1 MKAEEYVNQIPMWT
15 REKNSLEDVRT
26 VLGRLGNPDRR
37 LSVIH
42 VAGTNGKGSVCAY
55 LTSALKKAGYR
66 VGTFVSPHLTDI
78 RERFLLDGEMVSP
91 EVFQLAFDQ
100 VKAAVDQTM
109 EEGIK
114 HPTFFEF
121 LFYMA
126 AVLFAGE
133 KVDFCVMETGMG
145 GRLDT
150 TNVVEHPLASVITSI
165 SLDHTQYLGSTV
177 EAIAGEKA
185 GIIKEGVPV
194 LFFDGDSQAS
204 GVIRKKAAEKKA
216 LPIPVSLVGVRLRE
230 EKDGLRAEIQ
240 DLSLGGTVSLRL
252 PFPAVYQGE
261 NAAIA
266 WNCLSLLLKE
276 GILRTDC
283 REELL
288 LGMEETRWPG
298 RMEEVLPGVFF
309 DGAHNPGGIQALIQ
323 TALRLKKRQGRRIL
337 LLFSAVEDKDYGQM
351 IHELC
356 ESLHPQAAAVVRLHS
371 ERGLSAGELAR
382 CFAAEGCPA
391 SEFSEAEEALGFVL
405 SKKQEGDLVFCVG
418 SLYLIGELK
427 EVIRRRYDQL

>member
-91 EVFQLAFDQ
+91 EAFQLAFDQ

-109 EEGIK
+109 EEGLK

-133 KVDFCVMETGMG
+133 KVDFWVMETGMG

-150 TNVVEHPLASVITSI
+150 TNVVERPLASVITSI
-165 SLDHTQYLGSTV
+165 SLDQ
-177 EAIAGEKA
+177 
-185 GIIKEGVPV
+185 
-194 LFFDGDSQAS
+194 D
-204 GVIRKKAAEKKA
+204 RK
-216 LPIPVSLVGVRLRE
+216 S
-230 EKDGLRAEIQ
+230 
-240 DLSLGGTVSLRL
+240 
-252 PFPAVYQGE
+252 
-261 NAAIA
+261 
-266 WNCLSLLLKE
+266 
-276 GILRTDC
+276 
-283 REELL
+283 
-288 LGMEETRWPG
+288 
-298 RMEEVLPGVFF
+298 
-309 DGAHNPGGIQALIQ
+309 
-323 TALRLKKRQGRRIL
+323 
-337 LLFSAVEDKDYGQM
+337 
-351 IHELC
+351 
-356 ESLHPQAAAVVRLHS
+356 VV
-371 ERGLSAGELAR
+371 
-382 CFAAEGCPA
+382 
-391 SEFSEAEEALGFVL
+391 
-405 SKKQEGDLVFCVG
+405 
-418 SLYLIGELK
+418 
-427 EVIRRRYDQL
+427 